1 MDFILLVL
9 KGNFKSLMNYYGCQN
24 MVKTIKK
31 VLVKHP
37 KNAYQGQEK
46 INNEASK
53 LNYSGNPKFDKSCMD
68 FDLFIRLLKS
78 IDCEIHYLPTENSSS
93 IDSIYTH
100 DPCLVS
106 DKGVIYSNMGK
117 LFRSNEP
124 NLLESYFKSIGVPT
138 LGKIEYP
145 GTLEGG
151 DIVWINER
159 TIAVGE
165 GYRTN
170 AEGILQLQNILGN
183 LIDNLITVPLPHWT
197 GPKDCLHLMSN
208 ISPIDEN
215 LFLVYS
221 KLLPVFFRN
230 SLLDMGITLIEVPD
244 VEYLTMGCNVLAIAP
259 KKVIMIDGNPITK
272 NLLLEQGVEVH
283 LYDGSE
289 ISFKGS
295 GGPTCLT
302 RPFLRA

>member
-37 KNAYQGQEK
+37 KNAFQSQDK

-124 NLLESYFKSIGVPT
+124 NLLESYFKSIGIPT

>member
-1 MDFILLVL
+1 
-9 KGNFKSLMNYYGCQN
+9 

-159 TIAVGE
+159 TMAVGE

-183 LIDNLITVPLPHWT
+183 LIDKLITVPLPHWT

-230 SLLDMGITLIEVPD
+230 FLLDMGITLIEVPD

-272 NLLLEQGVEVH
+272 NLLLKQGVEVH